1 MYYQRASRLDMPL
14 YLREEILNEVN
25 SMSIQ
30 QTGMH
35 DSTYKISWAEHD
47 NLVKSGYPEKYTEY
61 IEYYKSI
68 YEKGVENLGYIFS
81 DALTLKIHN
90 HYKSFLSLVPDSPKI
105 TIKKP
110 ETKAGGDNFHI
121 HNDKLQTATL
131 TCVIKGAGATTA
143 WFDSKP
149 DTAYTAHTYQN
160 APGARVKNKQGRNPH
175 PSELNRITSICLQP
189 WEMIIFDNNAF
200 HKVENLASTTDR
212 FLFTIGFINISA
224 TELEDIYARW
234 WTTQ

>member
-35 DSTYKISWAEHD
+35 DSTHTIPWEEYD
-47 NLVKSGYPEKYTEY
+47 NIVKSVHQKKYTEY

-68 YEKGVENLGYIFS
+68 YLKYDLKGYVFS
-81 DALTLKIHN
+81 DALTLKIYN
-90 HYKSFLSLVPDSPKI
+90 HYKSFLSQVPDSPKI
-105 TIKKP
+105 AAKKP
-110 ETKAGGDNFHI
+110 ESKAGSNSFHI

-149 DTAYTAHTYQN
+149 DTAHTYQN
-160 APGARVKNKQGRNPH
+160 APGARVKNKQGKTPH
-175 PSELNRITSICLQP
+175 PNELNRITSVCLQP

-200 HKVENLASTTDR
+200 HKVEDLASTTDR